1 MKIREKLPFMPGSGQ
16 QQARPEE
23 PPQAE
28 TPVTA
33 APPGPNEAKAAHQLG
48 GAFETVGKV
57 MVAELESLRRAVKE
71 LDSRLDRRIDAEKQA
86 TATAVDALGKE
97 VLSKLDELRQNQQK
111 TVSEAIANLRELLQR
126 ARDQADD
133 RSKEV
138 KEGLEK
144 ILLAKE
150 QKLGNGLSD
159 LADKVAG
166 VRRDL
171 AQQVEAAGTM
181 GALLDNVANVFSVQK
196 ARQQGSG
203 QVASASS
210 SPSPAAPGSGADGDS
225 SGRSS

>member
-1 MKIREKLPFMPGSGQ
+1 MKIREKLPFMPGSGHSEG
-16 QQARPEE
+16 RPEE

-28 TPVTA
+28 APVKA
-33 APPGPNEAKAAHQLG
+33 APGPNEAKAAHQLS

-57 MVAELESLRRAVKE
+57 MVGELESLRRSFTE
-71 LDSRLDRRIDAEKQA
+71 LESRLDRRIEAEKQA
-86 TATAVDALGKE
+86 TAKAVDDLGKE
-97 VLSKLDELRQNQQK
+97 VLSKIEDLRQNQQK
-111 TVSEAIANLRELLQR
+111 TVTEAIANLRELLQR

-150 QKLGNGLSD
+150 QKLGNELSD
-159 LADKVAG
+159 LVEKVAG

-171 AQQVEAAGTM
+171 AQQIEAAGSM
-181 GALLDNVANVFSVQK
+181 SALLDNVANVFSIQK
-196 ARQQGSG
+196 AKQQGSG
-203 QVASASS
+203 QVASSP
-210 SPSPAAPGSGADGDS
+210 PSPVAPGSGGDVDS

>member
-16 QQARPEE
+16 QEARPEE

-28 TPVTA
+28 SPVTA

-48 GAFETVGKV
+48 EAFETVGKV
-57 MVAELESLRRAVKE
+57 MVGELGSLRRSVKE
-71 LDSRLDRRIDAEKQA
+71 LESRLDRRIEAEKQA

-97 VLSKLDELRQNQQK
+97 VLSKIDELRQNQQK

-150 QKLGNGLSD
+150 QKLGNELSD
-159 LADKVAG
+159 LADRVSG

-171 AQQVEAAGTM
+171 AQQVETAGTM

-203 QVASASS
+203 QVASSP
-210 SPSPAAPGSGADGDS
+210 PSPDAPGSGADGDS